1 MEYYCS
7 HSYFFTV
14 VLVVTVDTVVVVVTV
29 LSLLVTVVT
38 GLPSIN
44 DYFIVEL

>member
-1 MEYYCS
+1 M
-7 HSYFFTV
+7 V
-14 VLVVTVDTVVVVVTV
+14 NVVTVIVVLTV

-44 DYFIVEL
+44 DFFLLSYKFVISK